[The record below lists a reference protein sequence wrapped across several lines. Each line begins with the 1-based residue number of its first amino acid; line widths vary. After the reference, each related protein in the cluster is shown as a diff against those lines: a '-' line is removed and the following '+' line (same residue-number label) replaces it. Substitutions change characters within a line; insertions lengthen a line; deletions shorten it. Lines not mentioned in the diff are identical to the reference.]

1 MSKVCQNLKM
11 CPKSSHYAKLCSHLF
26 AYHYAQKLCQCN
38 SPRPNYPSWLEVL
51 KLSFRTFQR
60 KEQFD
65 ANFRWNLC
73 RLEVTH
79 LHTHILSYTVVTI
92 HMHSHS
98 HTHTLCHTHSHTHT
112 LCHTHSHNRMVSIH
126 TRAHFRRPKTDYSKQ
141 SFEYSITKLW
151 NTLPPSI
158 RMLNAPVPFV
168 KACNIVLIRG

>member
-11 CPKSSHYAKLCSHLF
+11 CPKSSHYAKLCSHFICLPLCS
-26 AYHYAQKLCQCN
+26 KLCQHN

-79 LHTHILSYTVVTI
+79 LHTHILSYTVVTT

-98 HTHTLCHTHSHTHT
+98 HTHSVTHT

-126 TRAHFRRPKTDYSKQ
+126 TRAHFRRPKTDYSNNRLNIQ
-141 SFEYSITKLW
+141 SRNFGIPF
-151 NTLPPSI
+151 PP
-158 RMLNAPVPFV
+158 A
-168 KACNIVLIRG
+168 